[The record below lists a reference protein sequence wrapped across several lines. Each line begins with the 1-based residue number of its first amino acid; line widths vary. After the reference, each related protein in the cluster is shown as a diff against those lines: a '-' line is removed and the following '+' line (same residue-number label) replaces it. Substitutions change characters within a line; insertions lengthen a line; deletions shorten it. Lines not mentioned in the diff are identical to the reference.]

1 MKTDTSQGK
10 RTLFVFAGI
19 LLLMSILLEVIVEI
33 DFIQYL
39 PPTLILCGWI
49 IPAVVGVLLLIKLPN
64 AVFGTGFLILAVCQY
79 LPSLWNP
86 WNLILKLP
94 AVAFYVLL
102 AEAFLL
108 KKLPSKKLSIV
119 YAFVAVLSCLI
130 SLILPIDRY
139 AIEQFVYGS
148 ALQYIAPVV
157 LCAG

>member
-64 AVFGTGFLILAVCQY
+64 AVFGMGFLILAVCQVCQY
-79 LPSLWNP
+79 LPK
-86 WNLILKLP
+86 IGR
-94 AVAFYVLL
+94 AHV
-102 AEAFLL
+102 
-108 KKLPSKKLSIV
+108 
-119 YAFVAVLSCLI
+119 
-130 SLILPIDRY
+130 
-139 AIEQFVYGS
+139 
-148 ALQYIAPVV
+148 
-157 LCAG
+157 